1 MVIVTSMDC
10 THDQYIIRA
19 MELGCDV
26 ITEKPVT
33 IDAGKING
41 ILKAIA
47 RTGRKLRVAFNYRYA
62 PTASRL
68 REPLIRGAI
77 GRPLVVDFSW
87 MLDTRHGADYF
98 RRWHADKDRS
108 GGLLVRCRNDVMMTY
123 SLLAYCPWEGYRVA
137 ITGDRGRVE
146 LYVKHG
152 SHIMAGPSTKG
163 LAAAQSQRYAESLRV
178 FPMFDV
184 PDTVEI
190 PPAEG
195 AHGGGDTLICQDF
208 FLPNPSADS
217 LRRAAS
223 HLDGAASLRV
233 GISANESI
241 HTGLPVQCDQLVQLV

>member
-1 MVIVTSMDC
+1 MCATAPEMWQKPIGKAAGGLVKTGE
-10 THDQYIIRA
+10 HYISADDRYTGHPEPRQDPFYFPVDGSSA
-19 MELGCDV
+19 EFAWATLKELCYD
-26 ITEKPVT
+26 TEKDSGYVRDRNVFGDHVT
-33 IDAGKING
+33 I
-41 ILKAIA
+41 
-47 RTGRKLRVAFNYRYA
+47 
-62 PTASRL
+62 
-68 REPLIRGAI
+68 E
-77 GRPLVVDFSW
+77 
-87 MLDTRHGADYF
+87 DTMA
-98 RRWHADKDRS
+98 A
-108 GGLLVRCRNDVMMTY
+108 LVRCRNDVMMTY

-146 LYVKHG
+146 LYVKHS

-195 AHGGGDTLICQDF
+195 AHDGGDTLIRQDF